1 MSLKHCRGC
10 VVNSKQTMIFNQ
22 EGKVLIKVLRQE
34 KGYRTRKF
42 KFPNRNWPV
51 SFLNELLKKIDC
63 TMNEAAALA
72 N

>member
-1 MSLKHCRGC
+1 
-10 VVNSKQTMIFNQ
+10 MIFNQ